1 MSHGMEAAVRYIS
14 RALGSTTA
22 HRHSSSHLQMVGTR
36 STKRLVQQHLASMYH
51 CHTATTGNIQKTLRS
66 WSSRSTGRAEAEA
79 LSCDYAVA
87 RSTKRMKAGQPFEL
101 IRVAPQQAGTSFRAR
116 DMAQP
121 LHSELPEDP
130 TADVGG
136 LFQEDMTNFG
146 PEDAP
151 RERRRAPGLVRGEP
165 FEAYRVIHIHNSR
178 RLN

>member
-1 MSHGMEAAVRYIS
+1 MATYKRPR
-14 RALGSTTA
+14 RA
-22 HRHSSSHLQMVGTR
+22 M
-36 STKRLVQQHLASMYH
+36 
-51 CHTATTGNIQKTLRS
+51 TL
-66 WSSRSTGRAEAEA
+66 AEAEA